1 MSDRPESENPRHT
14 PDRNMEAAVRD
25 SFPASD
31 SPSATATQGV
41 RAVPPESMA
50 ERGPLPDGDTVPI
63 EHAFADAEAAK
74 MALEALVREGPLD
87 RRRGEIRTDPGRG
100 AVLVLRVSPAD
111 RERLEGLLRREAHET
126 GPQR

>member
-31 SPSATATQGV
+31 SPAATATQGV
-41 RAVPPESMA
+41 RAVPPQSMA
-50 ERGPLPDGDTVPI
+50 ERGALPAGDTVAI
-63 EHAFADAEAAK
+63 EHDFADAQAAK

-87 RRRGEIRTDPGRG
+87 RRSGEIRAEPGRG

-111 RERLEGLLRREAHET
+111 RERLEGLLRREAHEG